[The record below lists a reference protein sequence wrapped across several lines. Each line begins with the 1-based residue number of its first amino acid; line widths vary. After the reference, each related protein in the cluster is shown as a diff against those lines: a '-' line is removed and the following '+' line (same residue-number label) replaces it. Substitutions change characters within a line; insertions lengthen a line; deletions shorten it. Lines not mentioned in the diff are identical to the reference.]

1 MLLAAASVYMVC
13 CLVVKRDCIHLKISQ
28 HWFYKTLTKVK
39 RILLAAST
47 PNQVLAPP
55 HVSYSS
61 WHAAD
66 AARVQFMCVLRW

>member
-1 MLLAAASVYMVC
+1 MLPAAASVYMVA
-13 CLVVKRDCIHLKISQ
+13 LFTVVKRDCIHLKISQ

-55 HVSYSS
+55 SRQLQLM
-61 WHAAD
+61 
-66 AARVQFMCVLRW
+66 ARC